1 MCFGSCRLLQAYGTR
16 VCQTRPGTYSLWN
29 HQGCRKLSAYG
40 KTQYYIQC
48 GKTFWFLYHSH
59 WRCHIGLRRTH
70 INAITLAL
78 ILILTID
85 RPCRQCSRSSIC
97 QSPWSVSMNP
107 VHNWIQSN
115 VTSKVRMGLTSWPR
129 RHTWLGRSCSQLIS
143 WQQLQYIR
151 IETNFN
157 SRPFNNIRDYSYP
170 LQLDAAPNQSSL
182 PHLPTSAT
190 PTQHGQPN
198 RTIYAT
204 TTEATDTTTTTEL
217 LDYCANCVTF
227 GLTV

>member
-1 MCFGSCRLLQAYGTR
+1 ME
-16 VCQTRPGTYSLWN
+16 
-29 HQGCRKLSAYG
+29 KLSTILSVEKQSDSYTIRIG
-40 KTQYYIQC
+40 STECIEC
-48 GKTFWFLYHSH
+48 I
-59 WRCHIGLRRTH
+59 HIG
-70 INAITLAL
+70 AITLAL

-107 VHNWIQSN
+107 VNNWIQSN
-115 VTSKVRMGLTSWPR
+115 VTSKVHMGLTSWPR

-157 SRPFNNIRDYSYP
+157 SKSLLTTSGTTAIRYSWMP
-170 LQLDAAPNQSSL
+170 HLNQSSL

-190 PTQHGQPN
+190 PT
-198 RTIYAT
+198 
-204 TTEATDTTTTTEL
+204 
-217 LDYCANCVTF
+217 
-227 GLTV
+227 